1 MLYSIRGVLPQS
13 DIFFSTPSTLAAEV
27 LYYPL
32 SCGHFYC
39 KEGYQVCRERD
50 ESILIAGVLGG
61 SLTLRTDGQ
70 EQTANAGDIAVIDCY
85 RPHQYGAYGTLE
97 FIWTHVSG
105 ATAPQMARKMIRS
118 RGNVL
123 SSAGGHP
130 ATSRLGKLVEHF
142 ESGGQSNEFALS
154 SEIHRLLCTLLEPA
168 PSKNTPGLPYASAL
182 TDLCAYIDEHLD
194 QPLSVGILAAQIP
207 LSPSHFSKIFRR
219 YMGFSPYDYIRSR
232 RITRAKE
239 LLLRSEMS
247 VCDIAAAT
255 GFSSESNFF
264 KAFRASSGSSP
275 LHFRKTAG

>member
-61 SLTLRTDGQ
+61 SLTLRTDSQ

-85 RPHQYGAYGTLE
+85 RPHQYGAHGTLE
-97 FIWTHVSG
+97 FIWVHVNG
-105 ATAPQMARKMIRS
+105 INTPQMARKMIRS

-130 ATSRLGKLVEHF
+130 ATSQLGKLVEHF
-142 ESGGQSNEFALS
+142 ESGGPPNEFALS

-182 TDLCAYIDEHLD
+182 TDLCVYIDEHLD